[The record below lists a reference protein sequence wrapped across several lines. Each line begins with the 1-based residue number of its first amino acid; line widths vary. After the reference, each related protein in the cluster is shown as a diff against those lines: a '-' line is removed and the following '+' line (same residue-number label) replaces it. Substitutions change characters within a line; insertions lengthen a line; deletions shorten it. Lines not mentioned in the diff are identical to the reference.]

1 MEKPYP
7 LNWSAAKASEFYN
20 IPAWGEGYFFV
31 NEDGHIAARLDGLQ
45 AIDLH
50 AVSLELK
57 AQKLSYPVLIRLPQI
72 LRARINELCGVFANA
87 IKQSGVKTD
96 HIPLYPIK
104 VNQQRTV
111 VEHVL
116 SSQTTD
122 IGLEIGSKTELLAA
136 LGLLQSENSWLV
148 CNGYKDRSYI
158 RIALF
163 AQRMGINV
171 FIVVEKL
178 SELALIIQECKA
190 LDVIPKLG
198 VRVRLTSIAEG
209 NWQNTGGRNS
219 KFGLG
224 TLDLLQLIEVLKKNN
239 SGHWL
244 QLLHFHMG
252 SQISKLEDFSVG
264 LREAMQIYRQLHL
277 NKINIQYVDIG
288 GGLAI
293 DYAAQRDTSSFS
305 KAYSMQAYA
314 NTVISVI
321 GDVCASNQLP
331 VPKVFSEN
339 GRAMTAHHAVLVTN
353 VVEVERKQSYSPE
366 ADALDDKCETLTEFV
381 DQIESFKS
389 SGEPVPA
396 HIVKQFEQQM
406 EKLFVSGKINLNQRY
421 LGERYVQDC
430 MIAQEQYQAD
440 AALVSKYYCNF
451 SIFQSMP
458 DVWGL
463 NQIFPIIPLARL
475 NEPPTEQARLH
486 DLTCDS
492 DGQVSVYT
500 YSKGLSDSLP
510 LHFVKPNEDYV
521 IGCFLVGAY
530 QEILGDVHNLFGDT
544 HTANVELGSGGE
556 LKITEV
562 EVGDCINELLS
573 GIHLDGNRV
582 VAQCRQRLADN
593 GLSQDDQQDIMTEI
607 EDALYSYTYL
617 DSIDR
622 VTHRIKGN

>member
-1 MEKPYP
+1 MEKPHP
-7 LNWSAAKASEFYN
+7 LSWSATEASEFYN

-31 NEDGHIAARLDGLQ
+31 NDSGHIAARLDD
-45 AIDLH
+45 AHEIDLH

-57 AQKLSYPVLIRLPQI
+57 AQKLSFPVLIRLPQI
-72 LRARINELCGVFANA
+72 LHARIKELCGAFANA
-87 IKQSGVKTD
+87 IKRCEIETD

-116 SSQTTD
+116 SSQTAG
-122 IGLEIGSKTELLAA
+122 IGLEVGSKTELLAA
-136 LGLLQSENSWLV
+136 LGLLQTENALLV

-171 FIVVEKL
+171 FLVVEKL
-178 SELALIIQECKA
+178 SELALIMQECKA
-190 LDVIPKLG
+190 LGVIPKLG
-198 VRVRLTSIAEG
+198 VRVRLTSIAAG

-224 TLDLLQLIEVLKKNN
+224 TRDLLQLIETLKSNE
-239 SGHWL
+239 SSDWL

-252 SQISKLEDFSVG
+252 SQISDLEDFTVG

-293 DYAAQRDTSSFS
+293 DYSAQQDTSSFS

-314 NTVISVI
+314 DKVI
-321 GDVCASNQLP
+321 GVIGEVCASNQIP

-353 VVEVERKQSYSPE
+353 VVEVEHKQNYSSVPDAPE
-366 ADALDDKCETLTEFV
+366 DKCETLTEFI
-381 DQIESFKS
+381 DQIEKLKE
-389 SGEPVPA
+389 SGEPLSA
-396 HIVKQFEQQM
+396 HVVKKFEQQM
-406 EKLFVSGKINLNQRY
+406 ENLFLSGKLDLKQRC

-430 MIAQEQYQAD
+430 MIAQERYQPDTVVA
-440 AALVSKYYCNF
+440 SKYYCNF
-451 SIFQSMP
+451 SVFQSMP

-463 NQIFPIIPLARL
+463 EQIFPIIPLARL
-475 NEPPTEQARLH
+475 KERPTEQARLH

-500 YSKGLSDSLP
+500 CSKGLSDSLP
-510 LHFVKPNEDYV
+510 LHFIKPKEDYV

-544 HTANVELGSGGE
+544 HTANVELSSGGK

-562 EVGDCINELLS
+562 EAGDCISELLS
-573 GIHLDGNRV
+573 SIHLDSEQV
-582 VAQCRQRLADN
+582 MVHCRRRLADN
-593 GLSQDDQQDIMTEI
+593 GLPHEEQQDIMAEI
-607 EDALYSYTYL
+607 EDALFSYTYL
-617 DSIDR
+617 DSVDR